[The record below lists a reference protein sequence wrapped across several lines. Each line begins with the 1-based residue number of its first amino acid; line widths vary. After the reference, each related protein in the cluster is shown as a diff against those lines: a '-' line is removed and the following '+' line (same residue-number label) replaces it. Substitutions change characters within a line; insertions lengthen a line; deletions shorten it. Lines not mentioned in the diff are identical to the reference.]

1 MTVQILS
8 ESTPVARKKHD
19 CMACEFILNNGID
32 GNGFTRPELRA
43 ISKARKNKWQIVEGE
58 KYTKQNN
65 ISYGDLYTFKA
76 ITAMHDIC
84 IKYDM
89 YAD

>member
-43 ISKARKNKWQIVEGE
+43 ISKARKNKWQIVKGE

-76 ITAMHDIC
+76 ITEMHAIC

-89 YAD
+89 YPD